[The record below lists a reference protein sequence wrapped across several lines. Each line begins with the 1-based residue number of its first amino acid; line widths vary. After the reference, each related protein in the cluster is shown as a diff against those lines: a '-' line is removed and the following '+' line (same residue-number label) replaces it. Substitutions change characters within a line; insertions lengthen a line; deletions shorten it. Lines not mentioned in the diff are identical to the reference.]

1 MDYEPRF
8 ESAVPSSQHGFRALS
23 VASAWAGTG
32 GRVVEIRRAVGL
44 LHHPGSYVVACSGQM
59 WEQTS
64 KVTTG
69 AFAVAKGTAV
79 T

>member
-8 ESAVPSSQHGFRALS
+8 ESAVPSSQRAR
-23 VASAWAGTG
+23 AGTG